1 MKGFKYQIKKKILLS
16 KYKRNEDIEF
26 SPVCFNSANK
36 NINQF

>member
-1 MKGFKYQIKKKILLS
+1 MKGFKYQIKKKI

-36 NINQF
+36 NSNQF